1 MDPLTL
7 FLIAMGGTVLDIFGN
22 NSQRDMNQIAG
33 RLNQAELDA
42 NMEFIAARA
51 KDESLNEMIALRQN
65 LSHMAAVQNARGANT
80 GAGSALF
87 VRQESE
93 QVAKRDEDMRELN
106 MKADILSAKG
116 KSLQSNLQ
124 TTATDMKLKSDLTSR
139 IFNTASSASRY
150 NFSNNKSFSPV
161 SDSSSSFSSPK
172 SRGGFGMEP
181 V

>member
-1 MDPLTL
+1 MDPLSL
-7 FLIAMGGTVLDIFGN
+7 FLISMGGTVLDIFGN
-22 NSQRDMNQIAG
+22 NAQRDFNQIAG
-33 RLNQAELDA
+33 RLNDAELST
-42 NMEFIAARA
+42 NMEFIAAKA

-65 LSHMAAVQNARGANT
+65 LSHMSAVQNARGANV

-106 MKADILSAKG
+106 MKADMLTTKG
-116 KSLQSNLQ
+116 KSLQSGLQ

-139 IFNTASSASRY
+139 IFNTASSAASG
-150 NFSNNKSFSPV
+150 FSSKSFTPT
-161 SDSSSSFSSPK
+161 SDSSSSFSTPK
-172 SRGGFGMEP
+172 SRSGFGMEP